1 MLSRFLANLK
11 ALSLLRGHPERSE
24 VEGPAK
30 LRWILP
36 RDLIRSLSVRS
47 ACGLPVYIPTS
58 GRSILDFARNDRAG
72 LPRVCPFVS
81 CFMAMGEAQAA
92 KQMEQL
98 RDEIRRHDRL
108 YYEEAAPTISDREYD
123 RLYKELV
130 DLETQFPDLATPDSP
145 TQRVGG
151 KPLKAFEQVPHL
163 IPMLSLDNTYSEE
176 EVKNFYARI
185 QRLLPN
191 EKIPVVIEPKV
202 DGVAVSLIYENGRL
216 RQAATRGDG
225 TVGDDITQN
234 IRTIRSVPERVR
246 GAAPKLLEARG
257 EVYMDKHGFEKLN
270 EERRKAGLLLFANPR
285 NAAAG
290 SLKQLDPA
298 IVAKRPLGVVLYG
311 TGATEGVDVDV
322 HSEIFPLLKK
332 LGLPATERW
341 WVAKS
346 VEEILE
352 AIHELDGIRHKFAYQ
367 TDGAVV
373 KVNSFAQRE
382 RLGFTAKSPRWA
394 IAYKYEPERVETRL
408 NDIVIQVGRTGI
420 LTPVAMLEPV
430 VVSGSTVGR
439 ATLHNE
445 DEIKRKDIRIGDTVV
460 IEKAGEVIPAVVEV
474 VKSKRPRD
482 AKPFD
487 FAKHIHGNCPV
498 CGGPIRRD
506 PQFVAWRCENLQC
519 PAQTTRRV
527 EFFAARGALDI
538 ESVGGIVADK
548 LVESGL
554 VREPLDLFELKPEQL
569 AKLNLGSDEEPRVFG
584 EKNAAKAIRAIE
596 RARTL
601 PLSRWLFALAIPDVG
616 RTTATQL
623 AHFHETIED
632 VANSPLLK
640 DVLQYHQKR
649 EEKQDAKEIADRLIQ
664 TGFAKPSKGKAEKSR
679 GITTEVGPVVAK
691 SVLDFFA
698 SAAGKKTLRRI
709 KELGIHPKTEKV
721 SARKAAELPLAG
733 KTFVLTGTM
742 PSMTREEATQKIEAL
757 GGHVTS
763 SVSRK
768 TDYVLAGA
776 EPGSKFDKAKE
787 LGVRIIG
794 EPEFRKML

>member
-1 MLSRFLANLK
+1 M
-11 ALSLLRGHPERSE
+11 
-24 VEGPAK
+24 AK
-30 LRWILP
+30 DENR
-36 RDLIRSLSVRS
+36 
-47 ACGLPVYIPTS
+47 
-58 GRSILDFARNDRAG
+58 
-72 LPRVCPFVS
+72 
-81 CFMAMGEAQAA
+81 AA
-92 KQMEQL
+92 KRMEQL
-98 RDEIRRHDRL
+98 RDEIRKHDRL
-108 YYEEAAPTISDREYD
+108 YYEDAVPIISDREYD

-130 DLETQFPDLATPDSP
+130 DLETQFPDLVTPDSP

-151 KPLKAFEQVPHL
+151 KPLKAFEQVSHL
-163 IPMLSLDNTYSEE
+163 IPMLSLDNTYSQE
-176 EVKNFYARI
+176 EVKNFYNRI
-185 QRLLPN
+185 ERLLPD

-225 TVGDDITQN
+225 NVGDNITQN
-234 IRTIRSVPERVR
+234 IRTIRSVPERLP
-246 GAAPKLLEARG
+246 GAAPKLLEVRG
-257 EVYMDKHGFEKLN
+257 EVYMDKYGFKKLN
-270 EERRKAGLLLFANPR
+270 DERHKAGLPLFANPR

-298 IVAKRPLGVVLYG
+298 TVAKRPLGVVLYG

-346 VEEILE
+346 VEEILN

-394 IAYKYEPERVETRL
+394 IAYKYEAERVQTRM

-430 VVSGSTVGR
+430 LVSGSTVGR

-445 DEIKRKDIRIGDTVV
+445 DEIKRKDIRIGDAVV

-487 FAKHIHGNCPV
+487 FAKHVHGKCPV
-498 CGGPIRRD
+498 CGSPIRRD

-527 EFFAARGALDI
+527 EFFAARSALDI

-548 LVESGL
+548 LVERGL
-554 VREPLDLFELKPEQL
+554 VREPLDLFELKTEQL
-569 AKLNLGSDEEPRVFG
+569 AKLNLGTDEEPRVFG
-584 EKNAAKAIRAIE
+584 EKNATKAIRSIE

-623 AHFHETIED
+623 ARFHETIED
-632 VANSPLLK
+632 VANSTLLH
-640 DVLQYHQKR
+640 DVLDYHEKR
-649 EEKQDAKEIADRLIQ
+649 EQKSSNDTTKEIAQRLIQ
-664 TGFAKPSKGKAEKSR
+664 AGFAMPSKSKTEKAR
-679 GITTEVGPVVAK
+679 GVTTEVGPVVAQC
-691 SVLDFFA
+691 VLDFFA
-698 SAAGKKTLRRI
+698 SAAGKKSLRRI
-709 KELGIHPKTEKV
+709 RELGIHPKSEKV
-721 SARKAAELPLAG
+721 SAKKAAGLPLAG
-733 KTFVLTGTM
+733 KTFVLTGTL
-742 PSMTREEATQKIEAL
+742 PSMTREEAKEKIETR
-757 GGHVTS
+757 GGHVTG
-763 SVSRK
+763 SVSNK

-776 EPGSKFDKAKE
+776 EPGSKFEKAKA
-787 LGVRIIG
+787 LGVRIID
-794 EPEFRKML
+794 EAEFRKML

>member
-1 MLSRFLANLK
+1 MLASFS
-11 ALSLLRGHPERSE
+11 ALPQRRAP
-24 VEGPAK
+24 
-30 LRWILP
+30 
-36 RDLIRSLSVRS
+36 LS
-47 ACGLPVYIPTS
+47 C
-58 GRSILDFARNDRAG
+58 
-72 LPRVCPFVS
+72 RVP
-81 CFMAMGEAQAA
+81 MNQKQAA
-92 KQMEQL
+92 KQMEPL
-98 RDEIRRHDRL
+98 RDEIRKHDRL
-108 YYEEAAPTISDREYD
+108 YHEKASPVISDREYD

-130 DLETQFPDLATPDSP
+130 DLEAQFPDLVTPDSP

-151 KPLKAFEQVPHL
+151 KPLKAFEQVSHL
-163 IPMLSLDNTYSEE
+163 LPMLSLDNTYSEE
-176 EVKNFYARI
+176 EVKNFYARM

-191 EKIPVVIEPKV
+191 EKIQVVIEPKV

-225 TVGDDITQN
+225 NVGDDITQN
-234 IRTIRSVPERVR
+234 IRTIRSVPERLH
-246 GAAPKLLEARG
+246 GAAPKLLEVRG

-270 EERRKAGLLLFANPR
+270 DERRRAGLPLFANPR

-322 HSEIFPLLKK
+322 HSEIFSLLKK

-346 VEEILE
+346 VDEILN
-352 AIHELDGIRHKFAYQ
+352 AIHELDDIRHKFAYQ

-394 IAYKYEPERVETRL
+394 IAYKYEAERVETRL

-420 LTPVAMLEPV
+420 LTPVAVLEPV
-430 VVSGSTVGR
+430 FVSGSSVGR

-487 FAKHIHGNCPV
+487 FAKHIHGKCPV

-519 PAQTTRRV
+519 PAQATRRV
-527 EFFAARGALDI
+527 EFLAARSALDI

-548 LVESGL
+548 LVEREF
-554 VREPLDLFELKPEQL
+554 VREPLDLFELKTEEL
-569 AKLNLGSDEEPRVFG
+569 AKLNLGTDEEPRVFG
-584 EKNAAKAIRAIE
+584 EKNATKAIRAIE
-596 RARTL
+596 RGRTL

-623 AHFHETIED
+623 ARFHETIED
-632 VANSPLLK
+632 VADSSLLR
-640 DVLQYHQKR
+640 DVLHYHEKR
-649 EEKQDAKEIADRLIQ
+649 EQKSRDGETKEITDRLIQ
-664 TGFAKPSKGKAEKSR
+664 AGFAKPSKSKAEKAR
-679 GITTEVGPVVAK
+679 GITTEVGPVVAQ

-698 SAAGKKTLRRI
+698 SAAGKKILRRI
-709 KELGIHPKTEKV
+709 KELGIHPRSEKV
-721 SARKAAELPLAG
+721 SAKKAAKLPLAG
-733 KTFVLTGTM
+733 KTFVLTGTL
-742 PSMTREEATQKIEAL
+742 PSMTREDATEKIEAL
-757 GGHVTS
+757 GGHVTG
-763 SVSRK
+763 SVSQK

-776 EPGSKFDKAKE
+776 EPGSKFDKATE
-787 LGVRIIG
+787 LGVRIID
-794 EPEFRKML
+794 EATFRKMF